1 MVSVFG
7 KTYTANAMRPL
18 PSFLLLCASYGVT
31 AIANLKYLC
40 ATAARRTVPPGAPA
54 SPQLCRAPPTPT
66 PPSPA
71 RGRSRQRCRSR
82 GRRYRPGVTRP
93 QKGAQ
98 IAPIRCTR
106 GSAWLFALDTGFWT
120 CNDMPKRE
128 RSAAQARAEAVY
140 RRANP
145 DDRGD
150 RGRDRRAEK
159 VEYRRRLKNARAE
172 ASSAAAVE
180 ESLRSPRSV
189 NRDFLLYTS
198 RVARNPTNAWRGTIK
213 K

>member
-1 MVSVFG
+1 MTFDFDVWWGTIYVWWG
-7 KTYTANAMRPL
+7 TQVLKGCGR
-18 PSFLLLCASYGVT
+18 VT
-31 AIANLKYLC
+31 
-40 ATAARRTVPPGAPA
+40 T
-54 SPQLCRAPPTPT
+54 RA
-66 PPSPA
+66 
-71 RGRSRQRCRSR
+71 
-82 GRRYRPGVTRP
+82 
-93 QKGAQ
+93 
-98 IAPIRCTR
+98 
-106 GSAWLFALDTGFWT
+106 FALDTGFWT

-198 RVARNPTNAWRGTIK
+198 RDEYS
-213 K
+213 